1 MWTESVWTSSS
12 QLNGLDL
19 FQAFNCHKAIN
30 VANNFAESTFL
41 RFTSWKTPVWFP
53 RQLLRITGT
62 QRGISLVIILGRI
75 TTLFKVMFR
84 MECHICSNPD
94 SIFSLRLCWVF
105 PSWNCRSLAEPGGG
119 RSQTAKQGLH
129 KPDLTYFVKRLKCK
143 LTENVFSPHHLLPAL
158 WPRPIRRLPVLS
170 HHCEVRKGRR
180 LKFPLSQE
188 PSRGSTKFVLGFNEW
203 HLTSVRCSRPPHGG
217 CPHYYSSPNPA
228 LL

>member
-1 MWTESVWTSSS
+1 
-12 QLNGLDL
+12 
-19 FQAFNCHKAIN
+19 
-30 VANNFAESTFL
+30 
-41 RFTSWKTPVWFP
+41 
-53 RQLLRITGT
+53 
-62 QRGISLVIILGRI
+62 
-75 TTLFKVMFR
+75 MFR
-84 MECHICSNPD
+84 TECHICSNPD
-94 SIFSLRLCWVF
+94 SIFSLWLCWVF

-170 HHCEVRKGRR
+170 HHCEVRKGRQ

-188 PSRGSTKFVLGFNEW
+188 PSRGSSKFVLGFNEW